1 MSLWIVLLI
10 AAVIIAILGFA
21 TVAKWL
27 FILALIVLVIG
38 LVGFVMGRGRTRL

>member
-27 FILALIVLVIG
+27 FIFALILL
-38 LVGFVMGRGRTRL
+38 LVGLIGVFTGSRRSQL

>member
-27 FILALIVLVIG
+27 FIIAVIVLIIG
-38 LVGFVMGRGRTRL
+38 LVGLVMGRSSSRL

>member
-10 AAVIIAILGFA
+10 AAVILAILGFA

-27 FILALIVLVIG
+27 FIFALIVLVVG
-38 LVGFVMGRGRTRL
+38 LVMGRSSARL

>member
-10 AAVIIAILGFA
+10 AAVILAILGFA

-27 FILALIVLVIG
+27 FILALIVLVVG
-38 LVGFVMGRGRTRL
+38 LVGLVMGRSRARL

>member
-10 AAVIIAILGFA
+10 AAVIVAILGFA

-27 FILALIVLVIG
+27 FIVAIVLLVIG
-38 LVGFVMGRGRTRL
+38 LVGWVMGRNRAGV

>member
-27 FILALIVLVIG
+27 FILAVIVLVIG
-38 LVGFVMGRGRTRL
+38 LVGLLMGRSRSRL

>member
-27 FILALIVLVIG
+27 FILAVIVLVIG
-38 LVGFVMGRGRTRL
+38 LVGLVTGKSRSRL

>member
-38 LVGFVMGRGRTRL
+38 LVGFVMGRSRSRL